1 MILAV
6 VRSGS
11 RLRFIVSAVV
21 VGLMLGV
28 MAASDRNGEFWSDQV
43 VNGLTTGSIY
53 ALIAL
58 GYTMVYGVLQ
68 LINFAHG
75 EVFMLGSFA
84 GYGVILGLG
93 GEDISGAMVAVAII
107 LALLAAGT
115 ASAATAI
122 TIERIAYRPLRSAP
136 RLAPLI
142 SAIGVSVF
150 LSHLVDDGF
159 LEGEARFYP
168 QIFPTGDIGFWLISI
183 DYIQV
188 FLMGASLAMM
198 GALYW
203 VVQRTREGQAIR
215 AVAESRDNAALMGIN
230 IDRSIVITFALGAIM
245 AGFAGVLYGL
255 FLSQIRGSMGFIPG
269 LKAFTAAVLGGIG
282 SIPGA
287 VVGGYFLGLAETV
300 GRELLNEIPGVNLP
314 NEWKDVVAFTVLV
327 LILIARPTGIFRQRE
342 TKRA

>member
-1 MILAV
+1 MTVLFLA
-6 VRSGS
+6 
-11 RLRFIVSAVV
+11 SA
-21 VGLMLGV
+21 
-28 MAASDRNGEFWSDQV
+28 EFWADQF

-75 EVFMLGSFA
+75 EVFMIGSFA
-84 GYGVILGLG
+84 GFGVLMAFG
-93 GEDISGAMVAVAII
+93 GEDIAGPMIAVSILVALVIA
-107 LALLAAGT
+107 
-115 ASAATAI
+115 ASASLVTSLAV
-122 TIERIAYRPLRSAP
+122 ERVAYRPLRNAP

-159 LEGEARFYP
+159 LEGRSKFYP
-168 QIFPTGDIGFWLISI
+168 QIFPAGDITVGPLTVTYLQI
-183 DYIQV
+183 
-188 FLMGASLAMM
+188 FLMGSSLALM
-198 GALYW
+198 GILYFTI
-203 VVQRTREGQAIR
+203 QRTKIGRSIR

-230 IDRSIVITFALGAIM
+230 VNRAIVLTFALGAIM

-255 FLSQIRGSMGFIPG
+255 FYSSIRGSMGFIPG
-269 LKAFTAAVLGGIG
+269 VKAFTAAVLGGIG
-282 SIPGA
+282 SIQGA
-287 VVGGYFLGLAETV
+287 VIGGYVLGLAETV

-314 NEWKDVVAFTVLV
+314 NQWKDVVAFSLLVLV
-327 LILIARPTGIFRQRE
+327 LIFRPTGIFRQRV

>member
-1 MILAV
+1 M
-6 VRSGS
+6 S
-11 RLRFIVSAVV
+11 
-21 VGLMLGV
+21 
-28 MAASDRNGEFWSDQV
+28 FWLDQL

-84 GYGVILGLG
+84 GFGVIVAAG
-93 GEDISGAMVAVAII
+93 GADVSGPMVALVIL
-107 LALLAAGT
+107 LALLAAGG
-115 ASAATAI
+115 ASAASATAI
-122 TIERIAYRPLRSAP
+122 ERLAYRPLRNAP

-159 LEGEARFYP
+159 LNGEGRYYP
-168 QIFPTGDIGFWLISI
+168 QIFPADTIEIGALTISYLQI
-183 DYIQV
+183 
-188 FLMGASLAMM
+188 FLMASSVAMM
-198 GALYW
+198 LGLSYFIRST
-203 VVQRTREGQAIR
+203 RTGKSIR
-215 AVAESRDNAALMGIN
+215 AVSENRENASLMGIDVN
-230 IDRSIVITFALGAIM
+230 RAIVATFIIGAIM

-255 FLSQIRGSMGFIPG
+255 FYSTIRGSMGFLPG
-269 LKAFTAAVLGGIG
+269 IKAFTAAVLGGIG

-287 VVGGYFLGLAETV
+287 VVGGYCLGLTETV

-314 NEWKDVVAFTVLV
+314 NEWRDVIAFGLLV
-327 LILIARPTGIFRQRE
+327 VILIFRPTGIFGERVS
-342 TKRA
+342 KRA

>member
-1 MILAV
+1 MPIHPLF
-6 VRSGS
+6 
-11 RLRFIVSAVV
+11 LTSA
-21 VGLMLGV
+21 
-28 MAASDRNGEFWSDQV
+28 EFWFDQV

-75 EVFMLGSFA
+75 EVFMVGAFA
-84 GYGVILGLG
+84 GYGTLMAFG
-93 GEDISGAMVAVAII
+93 GEDISGAMII
-107 LALLAAGT
+107 AALLIALLAAGA
-115 ASAATAI
+115 ASAGTAVA
-122 TIERIAYRPLRSAP
+122 IERIAYRPLRNAP

-150 LSHLVDDGF
+150 LSHLVDAGF
-159 LEGEARFYP
+159 LTGQAKFYP
-168 QIFPTGDIGFWLISI
+168 QLFPTGDVSAGALTVS
-183 DYIQV
+183 YIQL

-198 GALYW
+198 AVLYW
-203 VVQRTREGQAIR
+203 TIQRTRTGRAIR
-215 AVAESRDNAALMGIN
+215 AVAESRDNASLMGIDVN
-230 IDRSIVITFALGAIM
+230 RAIVITFALGAVM

-255 FLSQIRGSMGFIPG
+255 FLSSIRGSMGFLPG
-269 LKAFTAAVLGGIG
+269 VKAFTAAVLGGIG

-314 NEWKDVVAFTVLV
+314 NQWKDVIAFALLVLV
-327 LILIARPTGIFRQRE
+327 LIFRPTGIFKQKE